1 MKSKYEN
8 LKLQTDQKL
17 EEMEKKVCHVTSEY
31 KTNEAQ
37 ENSEIAALK
46 RQVLELQG
54 LLQNS
59 EEDAEVHKKLYK
71 EMGMYSYT

>member
-46 RQVLELQG
+46 RQVLELQS